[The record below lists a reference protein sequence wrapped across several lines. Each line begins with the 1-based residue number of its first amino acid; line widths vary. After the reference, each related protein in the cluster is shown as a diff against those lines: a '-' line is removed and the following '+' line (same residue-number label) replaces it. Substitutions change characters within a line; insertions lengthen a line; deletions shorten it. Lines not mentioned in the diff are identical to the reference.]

1 MDELAH
7 VLRPEF
13 LNRLD
18 ATILFRRLGRDD
30 MATIVDLQ
38 LGQLEK
44 RLADQGMEIDVSAA
58 ARLWLGDKG
67 YDPQFGARPLKRV
80 IQNEIH
86 NALAKRLLDH
96 QFDDGDRIN
105 IDLDAKADALTF
117 EGVLSDQSTPDLQEA
132 SA

>member
-1 MDELAH
+1 
-7 VLRPEF
+7 
-13 LNRLD
+13 
-18 ATILFRRLGRDD
+18 
-30 MATIVDLQ
+30 
-38 LGQLEK
+38 
-44 RLADQGMEIDVSAA
+44 MEIDVSAA

-96 QFDDGDRIN
+96 QFDDGDRIK

-117 EGVLSDQSTPDLQEA
+117 EGVSSDQSTPDLQEA